1 MRVLVTRLREDGVPI
16 PAKDQK
22 AISGVLVHEERAS
35 LGYVVA
41 LVAEGDRSFTPL
53 VTPMIRTFLV
63 GFGRTGFTLSGL
75 EAEDDSPQSMG
86 PLYMQQW
93 LVEPLVPA
101 KAKKGKATPEVEE
114 VEEVETVEQ
123 E

>member
-1 MRVLVTRLREDGVPI
+1 VRARVTRLREDGVPI
-16 PAKDQK
+16 PEKDK
-22 AISGVLVHEERAS
+22 KPVEGVLVHEERAS

-41 LVAEGDRSFTPL
+41 LVADQDRALAPL
-53 VTPMIRTFLV
+53 ISPMIRTFLV

-75 EAEDDSPQSMG
+75 EAEDDSPKSMG

-93 LVEPLVPA
+93 LVEPLIPA

-114 VEEVETVEQ
+114 VEEVETVE
-123 E
+123 EE